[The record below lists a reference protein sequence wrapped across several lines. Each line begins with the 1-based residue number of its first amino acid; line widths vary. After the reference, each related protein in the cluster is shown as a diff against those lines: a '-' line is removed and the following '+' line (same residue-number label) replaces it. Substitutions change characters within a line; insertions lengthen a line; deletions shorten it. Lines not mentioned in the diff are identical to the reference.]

1 MNFVRQPW
9 VIILLIVLIILLF
22 GANKLPGLARNMG
35 ESMRI
40 FKSEVEEM
48 RKDDD
53 KNHDDRRDDREHDR
67 RDDRDHDRRD
77 DRGYD
82 RRDYDPRDD
91 RPREEIRDVSDDSY
105 RRD

>member
-1 MNFVRQPW
+1 MGIFRNPVTL
-9 VIILLIVLIILLF
+9 VVLLVLVILLF

-48 RKDDD
+48 RKDEDGKPVRD
-53 KNHDDRRDDREHDR
+53 EHHGDDRER
-67 RDDRDHDRRD
+67 REQGSHAA
-77 DRGYD
+77 D

-91 RPREEIRDVSDDSY
+91 RNREEVREARDDY